1 MTTTENHNKAD
12 GVKFSEI
19 IPLMQQVHRSNGMFV
34 PNVGIPAAMKQK
46 EEVVVERMME
56 HCGFKTG
63 MACVLGYALGG
74 AFGLFTAGLDSSMP
88 TNVTG
93 QHEQTAKEIVKDM
106 KSRAGSY
113 ARNFA
118 VVGAMFSA
126 TECLIESY
134 RGKTTLSNGTIS
146 GCITGGMLGFRAG
159 PQAAAFGCAGFA
171 AFSTAIDYYFR
182 H

>member
-1 MTTTENHNKAD
+1 M
-12 GVKFSEI
+12 
-19 IPLMQQVHRSNGMFV
+19 
-34 PNVGIPAAMKQK
+34 
-46 EEVVVERMME
+46 
-56 HCGFKTG
+56 
-63 MACVLGYALGG
+63 GG

-93 QHEQTAKEIVKDM
+93 QHEQTAKEIMKDM
-106 KSRAGSY
+106 RSRAGSY

-126 TECLIESY
+126 TECLIESH
-134 RGKTTLSNGTIS
+134 RGKTTLSNGTIA
-146 GCITGGMLGFRAG
+146 GCMTGGMLGFRAG

-182 H
+182 HWW